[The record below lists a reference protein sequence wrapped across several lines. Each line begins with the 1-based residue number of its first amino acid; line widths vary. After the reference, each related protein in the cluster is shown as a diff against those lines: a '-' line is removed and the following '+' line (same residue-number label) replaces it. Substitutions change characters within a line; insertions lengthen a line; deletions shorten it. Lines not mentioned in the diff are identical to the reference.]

1 MNGFNISNI
10 QDAKLGTTQLSSIY
24 LGSTKLWESDPQI
37 NEYLWFE
44 HRDSGGYLYFELA
57 GSMSD
62 ITIEYSTDKT
72 NWTSVTLS
80 TSGTTSTS
88 IMINKGQPTYI
99 RGNNSAY
106 ATSSSNYFH
115 FRCPGYSVVGG
126 NIMSLVYGDNFKG
139 QTTLS
144 SSYAFNSLFKS
155 AGYLMSISNLRLPAT
170 SIPRY
175 AYQNMF
181 NNDKFTDMIPEIPA
195 TYVDY
200 YGMSGMFSGCTSL
213 DSVPDLSTVTRVNG
227 YAFANMFSN
236 CKSLTVLPDFH
247 NVTQIDYWAPWRYTF
262 SGCTS
267 IVDARWNV
275 NGTRLLPD
283 HLTVSGGGSAYEQ
296 MFQGCTG
303 LINAPELTEI
313 NPHAGEYN
321 NMFNGC
327 TNSSFL
333 NIYTHATSLGTN
345 YFADI
350 VKNCGHTGTVY
361 KAADVTWDSS
371 QYSQF
376 VYFGNSSSSSRW
388 TVKTGSY
395 NSGEYQT

>member
-1 MNGFNISNI
+1 MNGFNLSDI

-24 LGSTKLWESDPQI
+24 LGSIKLWESDPQI

-57 GSMSD
+57 GTMSD

-80 TSGTTSTS
+80 TSGTTSTY
-88 IMINKGQPTYI
+88 ITINKGRPTYI

-106 ATSSSNYFH
+106 ATSSSAYFH
-115 FRCPGYSVVGG
+115 FRCTGYSVVGG
-126 NIMSLVYGDNFKG
+126 NIMSLIYGDNFKG

-144 SSYAFNSLFKS
+144 STYAFNSLFKS

-170 SIPRY
+170 SIPNY

-181 NNDKFTDMIPEIPA
+181 YGNNINDMIPEIPA
-195 TYVDY
+195 TYVGF
-200 YGMSGMFSGCTSL
+200 YGMSNMFGSCTSL
-213 DSVPDLSTVTRVNG
+213 NDVPDLSTITRVNG

-236 CKSLTVLPDFH
+236 CSALTVLPDFH
-247 NVTQIDYWAPWRYTF
+247 NVGTIEYWAPWRYTF

-267 IVDARWNV
+267 IVDARWNK
-275 NGTRLLPD
+275 NGSRLLPD
-283 HLTVSGGGSAYEQ
+283 HLTVSDGGSAYEQ
-296 MFQGCTG
+296 MFRGCTG
-303 LINAPELTEI
+303 LKYAPELTDK
-313 NPHAGEYN
+313 NPHTGEFN

-327 TNSSFL
+327 TNSRFTD
-333 NIYTHATSLGTN
+333 IYTHGSSLGTN
-345 YFADI
+345 YYADI
-350 VKNCGHTGTVY
+350 VKGTGHSGTIW
-361 KAADVTWDSS
+361 KADDVSWDSS

-376 VYFGNSSSSSRW
+376 NYSGSGSTGSHW
-388 TVKTGSY
+388 TVYAANY